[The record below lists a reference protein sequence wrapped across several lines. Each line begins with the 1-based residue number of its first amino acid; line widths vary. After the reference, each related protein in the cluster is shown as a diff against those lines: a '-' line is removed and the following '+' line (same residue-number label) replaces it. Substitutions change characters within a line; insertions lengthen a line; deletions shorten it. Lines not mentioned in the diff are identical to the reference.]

1 MPDGHGPLERQ
12 TQPNPHQVVFDPS
25 GRWVA
30 IPDLGANR
38 LHLASYEPISGEL
51 TLRHRANV
59 APGGGPRHLVFHP
72 TNGCLYLFTEMDTAI
87 YVFGFDQQSGELSF
101 KQKTC
106 LLPKS
111 PARTGRNSGE
121 QRSKF
126 PQMENM
132 YLPVCVAITGT
143 GKTRFSG

>member
-1 MPDGHGPLERQ
+1 M
-12 TQPNPHQVVFDPS
+12 
-25 GRWVA
+25 
-30 IPDLGANR
+30 
-38 LHLASYEPISGEL
+38 
-51 TLRHRANV
+51 
-59 APGGGPRHLVFHP
+59 VFHP

-106 LLPKS
+106 LLPK
-111 PARTGRNSGE
+111 ALLERAEIQGAE
-121 QRSKF
+121 IQI
-126 PQMENM
+126 PQMENI